1 MNSSLKITSFV
12 FTFVILFFSYAYAE
26 NEVSEG
32 YDENTEVTL
41 KGTIK
46 DVGRGMRGPVIVLLQ
61 VGGKNYQVIT
71 APPWY
76 IAQEGIELKLGS
88 SYEVTGSKFISRDGK
103 PLYNREPSKRLI
115 YREGN
120 ATQGFILHAPLERK
134 TYEERHELEALW
146 LQHSA
151 YYDDFEH

>member
-1 MNSSLKITSFV
+1 MISMNSSLRITSFV
-12 FTFVILFFSYAYAE
+12 FAFVILFFSYAYAE

-88 SYEVTGSKFISRDGK
+88 SYEVTGSKFISRDGNLYIIASHLRDLSTGK
-103 PLYNREPSKRLI
+103 TTQLRDSFCMPLWKGKRMK
-115 YREGN
+115 RGMN
-120 ATQGFILHAPLERK
+120 
-134 TYEERHELEALW
+134 
-146 LQHSA
+146 
-151 YYDDFEH
+151 

>member
-41 KGTIK
+41 KGAIK

-88 SYEVTGSKFISRDGK
+88 SYEVTGSKFISREGTLYIIASHLKDLSTGK
-103 PLYNREPSKRLI
+103 VTQLRDSFCMPLWKGKRMK
-115 YREGN
+115 RGMN
-120 ATQGFILHAPLERK
+120 
-134 TYEERHELEALW
+134 
-146 LQHSA
+146 
-151 YYDDFEH
+151 